1 MTGRETV
8 LYYSPNKD
16 AKTRK
21 VKSVL
26 VRLGIRIKNISEE
39 QFGAQVGT
47 LAGVME
53 STGKLSDD
61 ASLSELAGKRS
72 DGIENSEAS
81 DAEILTIPEE
91 VLVLC
96 NFTEAGLDRLLRE
109 LRKSNASVAL
119 KAVLTETNCAWSFYE
134 LYQEVRMEHESMS
147 RRKEIIEK

>member
-47 LAGVME
+47 LAG
-53 STGKLSDD
+53 G
-61 ASLSELAGKRS
+61 
-72 DGIENSEAS
+72 DGIY
-81 DAEILTIPEE
+81 
-91 VLVLC
+91 
-96 NFTEAGLDRLLRE
+96 
-109 LRKSNASVAL
+109 RKTVG
-119 KAVLTETNCAWSFYE
+119 
-134 LYQEVRMEHESMS
+134 
-147 RRKEIIEK
+147 

>member
-39 QFGAQVGT
+39 QFGERVGT
-47 LAGVME
+47 LAGVSVFDTE
-53 STGKLSDD
+53 Q
-61 ASLSELAGKRS
+61 LSEYN
-72 DGIENSEAS
+72 DENYNRK
-81 DAEILTIPEE
+81 IPEE

>member
-1 MTGRETV
+1 MTGKETV
-8 LYYSPNKD
+8 LYYSPLKD

-26 VRLGIRIKNISEE
+26 VRLGIRIKNITEE
-39 QFGAQVGT
+39 QFQEQVGT
-47 LAGVME
+47 LAGLME
-53 STGKLSDD
+53 F
-61 ASLSELAGKRS
+61 AGKRMDEAS
-72 DGIENSEAS
+72 QPEINEKRQDGIGKSELS
-81 DAEILTIPEE
+81 DAEALVIPEE

-134 LYQEVRMEHESMS
+134 LYQEVRREHESMHFNL
-147 RRKEIIEK
+147 